1 MEFLNEVWD
10 TLKEIAESKMN
21 EIFAGHK
28 DNKGQLD
35 YGRFET
41 FFQKMFKE
49 QCQRLDLLSQ
59 HPVRFYLYITRIYHF
74 YVKPIIYT
82 A

>member
-41 FFQKMFKE
+41 FFSKNVLGTMSKA
-49 QCQRLDLLSQ
+49 RLAQPTSSTFLI
-59 HPVRFYLYITRIYHF
+59 YLYISYLI
-74 YVKPIIYT
+74 
-82 A
+82 

>member
-1 MEFLNEVWD
+1 MFCVTIVKPPNWPSKKFYKILNGRNLLHEQMEFLNEVWD

-41 FFQKMFKE
+41 FFQKMF
-49 QCQRLDLLSQ
+49 
-59 HPVRFYLYITRIYHF
+59 
-74 YVKPIIYT
+74 
-82 A
+82 